1 MTQSLELPVQEFC
14 LDWTLTGDEGRR
26 VGVTLSGQVSL
37 LDNNRFYKIDGVVY
51 VPEDDVD
58 GADVRAVGNP
68 RLSVR
73 RNGVEQTGRQWGWE
87 MCSARKTLGALTTME
102 GYFVRTG
109 YWAPADR
116 AIQLSLCAEHGW
128 SRRKSY
134 SPHVTV
140 RMVD

>member
-1 MTQSLELPVQEFC
+1 
-14 LDWTLTGDEGRR
+14 
-26 VGVTLSGQVSL
+26 
-37 LDNNRFYKIDGVVY
+37 
-51 VPEDDVD
+51 
-58 GADVRAVGNP
+58 
-68 RLSVR
+68 
-73 RNGVEQTGRQWGWE
+73 
-87 MCSARKTLGALTTME
+87 ME

>member
-14 LDWTLTGDEGRR
+14 LDWTLAGEEGRQ
-26 VGVTLSGQVSL
+26 VAVTLSGQVSL

-51 VPEDDVD
+51 VTEGD
-58 GADVRAVGNP
+58 ADIRAVGNP
-68 RLSVR
+68 CLSVR
-73 RNGVEQTGRQWGWE
+73 RNGVEKTGRQWGWE
-87 MCSARKTLGALTTME
+87 MCSARKRLGALTTME

-116 AIQLSLCAEHGW
+116 AIQLGLFAESGW

>member
-14 LDWTLTGDEGRR
+14 LDWTLAGEEGRQ
-26 VGVTLSGQVSL
+26 VAVTLSGQVSL

-51 VPEDDVD
+51 VTEGD
-58 GADVRAVGNP
+58 ADIRAVGNP
-68 RLSVR
+68 CLSVR
-73 RNGVEQTGRQWGWE
+73 RNGVEKTGRQWGWE
-87 MCSARKTLGALTTME
+87 MCSARKRLGALTTME

-116 AIQLSLCAEHGW
+116 AIQLGLCAESGW

>member
-1 MTQSLELPVQEFC
+1 MTQSLELPLQEYC
-14 LDWTLTGDEGRR
+14 LDWTLTGDDGGR
-26 VGVTLSGQVSL
+26 VEVTLSGQVTL

-51 VPEDDVD
+51 VSHGD
-58 GADVRAVGNP
+58 ADIRAVGNP

-73 RNGVEQTGRQWGWE
+73 RNGVEKTGRQWGWE
-87 MCSARKTLGALTTME
+87 MCSARKSLGALNTME

-116 AIQLSLCAEHGW
+116 SIQLSLCAELGW

>member
-14 LDWTLTGDEGRR
+14 LDWTLTGDDGGR
-26 VGVTLSGQVSL
+26 VAVTLSGQVSL

-51 VPEDDVD
+51 VAEGD
-58 GADVRAVGNP
+58 ADIRAIGNP
-68 RLSVR
+68 CLSVR
-73 RNGVEQTGRQWGWE
+73 RNGVEKTGRQWGWE
-87 MCSARKTLGALTTME
+87 MCSARKRLGALNTME

-116 AIQLSLCAEHGW
+116 AIQLSLCAETGW

>member
-14 LDWTLTGDEGRR
+14 LDWTLTEGEGAR
-26 VGVTLSGQVSL
+26 VDVTLSGQVTL
-37 LDNNRFYKIDGVVY
+37 LDNKRFYKIDGVVY
-51 VPEDDVD
+51 VTEGSDQ
-58 GADVRAVGNP
+58 VRAIGNP

-73 RNGVEQTGRQWGWE
+73 RNGVEQSGRQWGWE
-87 MCSARKTLGALTTME
+87 ICSARKSLSGLCAME

-116 AIQLSLCAEHGW
+116 SIQLSLCAEYGW
-128 SRRKSY
+128 SRRKTY

>member
-14 LDWTLTGDEGRR
+14 LDWTLTGDEGGR

-51 VPEDDVD
+51 VTEGD
-58 GADVRAVGNP
+58 ADIRAVGNP
-68 RLSVR
+68 CLSVR
-73 RNGVEQTGRQWGWE
+73 RNGVEKSGRQWGWE
-87 MCSARKTLGALTTME
+87 MCSARKRLGALNTME

-116 AIQLSLCAEHGW
+116 AIQLSLCAETGW
-128 SRRKSY
+128 SRRKAY